1 MEKYL
6 YGAVVQGIQ
15 NFIFQTNELK
25 DIVGASELVED
36 ICTNLFQEAVGKKK
50 WNEENRLITAAGN
63 VKYIFNSKEEC
74 IEVVRNFPR
83 KAMINAPGITISQ
96 AVVAIKDGDKGDLV
110 DAINELEAKLRVQRN
125 KPNKSLLI
133 GRLGLK
139 RSTKTGFPI
148 TRKKGEELLD
158 ESTFAK
164 RESNNTIQLCKKSF
178 GESAPSNLISFIPF
192 DVSKMTDKN
201 EWIAIIHADGNGLGQ
216 VVQKIAKKVDD
227 FKEFSHKLD
236 KATINSANSAFKKVS
251 PKDGWKGVIPIRPIV
266 LGGDDMTVIIR
277 GDLAFQ
283 YVTEFMA
290 QFEKETMNDEFKN
303 ILQQA
308 ELDKLTVCAG
318 VAFIKSSYPFYYGYE
333 LAEQLCKKAKDVAKE
348 QNEKLAPSC
357 LMFHKV
363 QDSFIMRYDEI
374 VKRELQIVYEKDKN
388 DDKQTKENDKDIK
401 KNVSFCFGP
410 YFLDKK
416 QTPEN
421 YYTINDLERISEEL
435 DKESADGIKTGVRQ
449 WLTLMHEN
457 NEKAMQRLKRMKT
470 LNETQRELI
479 DDLTKSRDL
488 DEKWNVYPAYDVLA
502 FHTIMNQ
509 KTKKEKENDGH
520 KI

>member
-6 YGAVVQGIQ
+6 YGAAVQGIQ

-25 DIVGASELVED
+25 DIVGASELVEE
-36 ICTNLFQEAVGKKK
+36 ICTVLFKEAVGKKK
-50 WNEENRLITAAGN
+50 WNEKNRLITAAGN

-74 IEVVRNFPR
+74 IDVVRNFP
-83 KAMINAPGITISQ
+83 KIAMTNAPGITISQ
-96 AVVAIKDGDKGDLV
+96 AVVAIKDGNKGDLV
-110 DAINELEAKLRVQRN
+110 AAINELEAKLRVQRN

-178 GESAPSNLISFIPF
+178 GESAPSNLISLIPF
-192 DVSKMTDKN
+192 DVSDITDKN
-201 EWIAIIHADGNGLGQ
+201 DWIAIIHADGNGLGQ

-251 PKDGWKGVIPIRPIV
+251 PKDGWKGIIPIRPIV

-333 LAEQLCKKAKDVAKE
+333 LAEQLCKKAKDVAKK

-388 DDKQTKENDKDIK
+388 NDKQTKENDKDIK

-457 NEKAMQRLKRMKT
+457 NEKAMQRLKRLKT
-470 LNETQRELI
+470 LNEKQRELI
-479 DDLTKSRDL
+479 DDLTKSRYL
-488 DEKWNVYPAYDVLA
+488 DKKWNVYPAYDVLA

-509 KTKKEKENDGH
+509 KTKKEKDNDGH